1 MTGPWKG
8 GKSKSSFPHL
18 PTAPWKSG
26 PTGQDSHIPVSR
38 LLLRKQK
45 REQKQQTLTDDQSV
59 NHAPGLKC
67 QLSPRLYI
75 HAVPSG
81 LLRAPGEVAH
91 CRWSSVNASGAVQ
104 IGRSKK
110 PIWTSLEQQPP
121 KTNGGNCA
129 VH

>member
-75 HAVPSG
+75 QAVSSG
-81 LLRAPGEVAH
+81 LHRAPGEI
-91 CRWSSVNASGAVQ
+91 SGLAAD
-104 IGRSKK
+104 GPR
-110 PIWTSLEQQPP
+110 
-121 KTNGGNCA
+121 
-129 VH
+129 

>member
-1 MTGPWKG
+1 MCAINSAVPCGTGLILLI
-8 GKSKSSFPHL
+8 L
-18 PTAPWKSG
+18 P
-26 PTGQDSHIPVSR
+26 R
-38 LLLRKQK
+38 
-45 REQKQQTLTDDQSV
+45 TDV
-59 NHAPGLKC
+59 LG
-67 QLSPRLYI
+67 YF

-81 LLRAPGEVAH
+81 LLCAPGEVAH

>member
-59 NHAPGLKC
+59 NHAPGLNC

-81 LLRAPGEVAH
+81 LHRPPGEISGLAAMVFGE
-91 CRWSSVNASGAVQ
+91 CFRCCPCGASLQAPVD
-104 IGRSKK
+104 R
-110 PIWTSLEQQPP
+110 
-121 KTNGGNCA
+121 A
-129 VH
+129 